1 MALWDSA
8 ERGRRWRQPRHSHP
22 WLAKLLF
29 AFDERVLRR
38 RAVFEYSRHPSCIFR
53 LEIARAQRPLVL
65 RDGARVHPGERIA
78 RLHFW
83 NEHVPPVPRNGATI
97 AWARRMQ
104 VAIGDAL
111 RELARYL
118 ATRPDLADIA
128 AICADV
134 PNATSAQRDKLARI
148 MAHYG
153 FDAIIEPEHLPFG
166 KRLHRF
172 GENIL
177 ISLIIFAQNAAALRL
192 NTLKRV
198 RVPIYLSRQTLQGRF
213 GAGPAAAAGP
223 S

>member
-22 WLAKLLF
+22 WLAELLF
-29 AFDERVLRR
+29 AFDERLRRR

-53 LEIARAQRPLVL
+53 LEIARARRPLVL
-65 RDGARVHPGERIA
+65 REGGRVHPGERIA

-83 NEHVPPVPRNGATI
+83 NEHVPPIPRNGATI

-118 ATRPDLADIA
+118 AARPDLADIA

-166 KRLHRF
+166 GRLHRF

-177 ISLIIFAQNAAALRL
+177 ISLIIFAQNAAALRAD
-192 NTLKRV
+192 TLKRV
-198 RVPIYLSRQTLQGRF
+198 RLPIYLSRQTLQSRF
-213 GAGPAAAAGP
+213 GGAPAATAVR